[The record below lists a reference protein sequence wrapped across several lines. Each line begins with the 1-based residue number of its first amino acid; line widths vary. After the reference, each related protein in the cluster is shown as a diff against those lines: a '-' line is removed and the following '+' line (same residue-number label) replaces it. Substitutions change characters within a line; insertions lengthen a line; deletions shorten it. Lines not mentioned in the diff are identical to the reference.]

1 MNVSHIISD
10 DQAQRLPLML
20 EHETTVGI
28 KNQLIVDSAIEE
40 EYQDLSVSNRETQVP
55 QSLPTESVFKDLL
68 EQHSAFI
75 NK

>member
-10 DQAQRLPLML
+10 DQAQRLQLMS

-28 KNQLIVDSAIEE
+28 TNQLIVDSAIEE
-40 EYQDLSVSNRETQVP
+40 EHQGLSVSNRETQVP

-68 EQHSAFI
+68 EHHLVFI
-75 NK
+75 